1 MKEKYIIRYFLSA
14 SHYVIVDGEKSMTHP
29 HSWHIETEVRIKGS
43 SMVNYRVL
51 DKKIEVL
58 LESLEGKIINN
69 EEEFKGIDCTTE
81 NLGKVLFKKIS
92 DELENMDYSLEKL
105 SISENAARTFILER
119 D

>member
-14 SHYVIVDGEKSMTHP
+14 SHFVIVDGEKSMIHP
-29 HSWHIETEVRIKGS
+29 HSWHIETEVSIKGS

-51 DKKIEVL
+51 DKRIEL
-58 LESLEGKIINN
+58 ILESLDGKIINN

-92 DELENMDYSLEKL
+92 KELESMEYSLDKL
-105 SISENAARTFILER
+105 SISENASRTFILER